1 MSDFWWKALRQN
13 GQWNG
18 RMSVWMSRCVLRV
31 DERRKALPQRWHV
44 YGLSALCCI
53 RCRARLVTWPNVLWH
68 VTHWNGRWRGMC
80 ARRECTYYIKKHFLK
95 RDGSILNSTP
105 IYTHDTI
112 IVISLH
118 AGHKIGSSKL
128 KLTLIP
134 YTITWHMKQEPCYR
148 RENRAMP
155 L

>member
-1 MSDFWWKALRQN
+1 MTK
-13 GQWNG
+13 
-18 RMSVWMSRCVLRV
+18 
-31 DERRKALPQRWHV
+31 
-44 YGLSALCCI
+44 
-53 RCRARLVTWPNVLWH
+53 RLVTRDALERSLAGYVRPPRVHLLH
-68 VTHWNGRWRGMC
+68 
-80 ARRECTYYIKKHFLK
+80 KKHFLK

-134 YTITWHMKQEPCYR
+134 YTIT
-148 RENRAMP
+148 
-155 L
+155 